1 MATKVFVIIL
11 NWNGKND
18 TIECLNSLSSIC
30 YPYPLDTLSDSVPR
44 KVAWGKIFIVDNA
57 SMDNSLQ
64 LIVEK
69 FPSVQTIENKT
80 NLGFAGGM
88 NAGIKEAIKENPK
101 YILLLNQDIIVD
113 KNFLNKLVDLAES
126 DLKIGVVGPKIYYY
140 NSLKKIWAMG
150 IRFVE
155 GIMWKTKIPYCGTE
169 LIGCNETDNSQY
181 DNLKEVESIPG
192 CCMLIRTELIRKIGL
207 MDESFFLIHEDDD
220 YCIRARTFGYKVCVS
235 PESVIWHKVSTS
247 FRLTKE
253 TINEYSWNNTKIIY
267 YWHRNWL
274 WVLRKHFEKKVFF
287 EVFIVYIFRLFPIRV
302 YKLLCAKKLKP
313 NIIYAYMRAFRDGLL
328 S

>member
-1 MATKVFVIIL
+1 MVTKVFIIIL

-18 TIECLNSLSSIC
+18 TIECLNSLNSTCSPLVSSPD
-30 YPYPLDTLSDSVPR
+30 YTTWS
-44 KVAWGKIFIVDNA
+44 KVLIVDNA
-57 SMDNSLQ
+57 STDNSLQ

-69 FPSVQTIENKT
+69 FPSIQIIKNKT

-88 NAGIKEAIKENPK
+88 NIGIKEAIKNNSK
-101 YILLLNQDIIVD
+101 YVLLLNQDIIVD
-113 KNFLNKLVDLAES
+113 KNFLNKLLDLAES
-126 DLKIGVVGPKIYYY
+126 DSKIGIVGPKIYYS
-140 NSLKKIWAMG
+140 NSLKKIWAIG
-150 IRFVE
+150 IRFVA
-155 GIMWKTKIPYCGTE
+155 GIMREAKVPYCGTE
-169 LIGCNETDNSQY
+169 LIGCNEIDNKQY

-192 CCMLIRTELIRKIGL
+192 CCMLIRTEVIRKIGL

-220 YCIRARTFGYKVCVS
+220 YCLSASEAGYKVCVS
-235 PESVIWHKVSTS
+235 PESVIWHKISTS
-247 FRLTKE
+247 SRLLTEK
-253 TINEYSWNNTKIIY
+253 INEYSGSNTDLIY

-287 EVFIVYIFRLFPIRV
+287 KVFGTYIFRLFPIRV
-302 YKLLCAKKLKP
+302 YELLRDRKLKS